1 MISYIFSQEFPIFSV
16 WISYGF
22 NPKSHGAQAAM
33 KLEGAVIAVT
43 GGASGLGAATAQL
56 CTEKGAKVAVLD
68 MNKAPAR
75 HHVWWCPR
83 SIAKLVNTM
92 VYR

>member
-1 MISYIFSQEFPIFSV
+1 
-16 WISYGF
+16 
-22 NPKSHGAQAAM
+22 M

-68 MNKAPAR
+68 MNKAPGATR
-75 HHVWWCPR
+75 ALGWP
-83 SIAKLVNTM
+83 
-92 VYR
+92 